1 MPMAAHSPASS
12 PERPRYI
19 EQLAPVVFPESAKVP
34 ESQLHLDLRTLLY
47 HLLQDALGEAF
58 TVGSDQFVYFDASDP
73 SACLAPDV
81 YVGLSPRQGF
91 IRSWKVW
98 ERGAPAVA
106 VEIVS
111 DSDAPE
117 LPWQEKL
124 ARYRRLGVQ
133 ELIRFDPITEGKRL
147 RVWDRVEG
155 ALTEREVSGDRARS
169 LVLKL
174 EWVVAPAEALPQA
187 LRVAHDG
194 ELVSTR
200 REAQQAEASARQ
212 AQALALQAETQARQA
227 AEAREQAA
235 VARIKKLE
243 AELQRRK

>member
-1 MPMAAHSPASS
+1 MAAHSPASS

-34 ESQLHLDLRTLLY
+34 ESQLHLELRTLLY

-91 IRSWKVW
+91 VKSWKVW

-111 DSDAPE
+111 DSDATE

-124 ARYRRLGVQ
+124 SRYRRLGVQ
-133 ELIRFDPITEGKRL
+133 ELIRFDPITDGMRL

-155 ALTEREVSGDRARS
+155 ALTEREVSGDRAQS
-169 LVLKL
+169 LVLQL
-174 EWVVAPAEALPQA
+174 EWVVAPAEGMPQP
-187 LRVAHDG
+187 LRIAQDG
-194 ELVSTR
+194 QLVSTR
-200 REAQQAEASARQ
+200 REAQQAEAQAR
-212 AQALALQAETQARQA
+212 QAETQARKA
-227 AEAREQAA
+227 AEVREQVA
-235 VARIKKLE
+235 VERIKKLE